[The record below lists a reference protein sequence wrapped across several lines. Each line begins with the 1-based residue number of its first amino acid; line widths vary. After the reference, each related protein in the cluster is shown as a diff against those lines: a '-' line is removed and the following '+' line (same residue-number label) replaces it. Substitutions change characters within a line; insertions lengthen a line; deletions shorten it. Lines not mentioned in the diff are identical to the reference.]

1 MIDHPESVA
10 AIHLEYAEA
19 GAEVLTTNTFR
30 TRARSLAAAGLRED
44 AAKLTG
50 RAVAAARGAA
60 SDKEFPGSVWVA
72 GSLAP
77 LEDCYLPERVP
88 DDACLA
94 REHGELAEAL
104 CEAGCDL
111 IFAETHNTI
120 REACAATRAGCATG
134 LPVWASVVCG
144 AGGKLLSGEGLEAA
158 VDALAGEGAAAVGV
172 NCLALEHCDESLRIL
187 ARSGIPFGFAPN
199 LHFDPAKTDI
209 PDRSTSPEQLATA
222 VLPWVEAGA
231 AFVGACC
238 GSEPRHIGALR
249 MAIAAPR

>member
-30 TRARSLAAAGLRED
+30 TRARSLVAAGLRED

-104 CEAGCDL
+104 QLPSGQAARHAEVARLDL
-111 IFAETHNTI
+111 
-120 REACAATRAGCATG
+120 RGRRSRRA
-134 LPVWASVVCG
+134 
-144 AGGKLLSGEGLEAA
+144 
-158 VDALAGEGAAAVGV
+158 
-172 NCLALEHCDESLRIL
+172 
-187 ARSGIPFGFAPN
+187 
-199 LHFDPAKTDI
+199 
-209 PDRSTSPEQLATA
+209 
-222 VLPWVEAGA
+222 
-231 AFVGACC
+231 
-238 GSEPRHIGALR
+238 ALR
-249 MAIAAPR
+249 HLLDGSRFLGIDVAHRVSLVTGR